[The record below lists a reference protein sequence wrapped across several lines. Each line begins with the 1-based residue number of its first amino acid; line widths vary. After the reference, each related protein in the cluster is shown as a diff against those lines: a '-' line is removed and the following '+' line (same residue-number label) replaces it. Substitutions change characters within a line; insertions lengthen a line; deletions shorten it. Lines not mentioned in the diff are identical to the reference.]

1 MDATPPLPLR
11 GVLAALPTPFDAAGA
26 LAPAAVGPLLDLAAG
41 SGCHGALLAGSTGEG
56 PSLTL
61 DERIALVAAAARWRA
76 ARPIDAPPFLIL
88 CGTGHP
94 AWPDAAHATAAAVA
108 AGADA
113 AVVVPP
119 YYFKGVDDGGLIDW
133 YRRVVD
139 GAGDRLAQGAAAPRS
154 GSDSSDGIEGPRIP
168 RPRILLYDIPR
179 HTGVPIP
186 NAVLRA
192 LVDGYGPHGPIVGL
206 KDSTADRD
214 ATLHRIRALPELAIF
229 TGTDSHLSEVL
240 AAGGAG
246 AITALASVRGDLL
259 RRVWASA
266 MTAADDPRTAQ
277 AALDAARDALDAR
290 PAVAALKAALALRLG
305 GDTWHA
311 RPPLVDLPAA
321 DGRAFSQALAQIG
334 AAVDAAAGQG

>member
-1 MDATPPLPLR
+1 MDPTPPLPLR
-11 GVLAALPTPFDAAGA
+11 GILAALPTPFDAAGS
-26 LAPAAVGPLLDLAAG
+26 LARAAVAPLLDLAAG

-61 DERIALVAAAARWRA
+61 AERIALVAAAGAWRA
-76 ARPIDAPPFLIL
+76 ARPLDAPPFLIL

-119 YYFKGVDDGGLIDW
+119 YYFKGVSDGGLIDW
-133 YRRVVD
+133 YRRVID
-139 GAGDRLAQGAAAPRS
+139 GAGDRLAHNAASPRS
-154 GSDSSDGIEGPRIP
+154 GGDGADAPRAP
-168 RPRILLYDIPR
+168 TLRILLYDIPR

-192 LVDGYGPHGPIVGL
+192 LVDDYGPHGPIVGL
-206 KDSTADRD
+206 KDSTADRT
-214 ATLHRIRALPELAIF
+214 ATVDRIRALPELAIF
-229 TGTDSHLSEVL
+229 SGTDTDLSAVL

-259 RRVWASA
+259 RRVWDRAA
-266 MTAADDPRTAQ
+266 TTADDARTAQ
-277 AALDAARDALDAR
+277 AALDTARAVLDAR
-290 PAVAALKAALALRLG
+290 PAVAALKADLALRLG
-305 GDTWHA
+305 GDTWHV

-321 DGRAFSQALAQIG
+321 DGRAFSQALARIG
-334 AAVDAAAGQG
+334 AAAGMNARQG